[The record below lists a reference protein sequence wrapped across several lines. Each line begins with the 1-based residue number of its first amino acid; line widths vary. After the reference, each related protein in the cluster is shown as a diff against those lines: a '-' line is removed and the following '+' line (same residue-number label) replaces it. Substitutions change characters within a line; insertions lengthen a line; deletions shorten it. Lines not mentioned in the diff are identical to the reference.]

1 MTKFFRGGGTI
12 ADTIS
17 DVPER
22 IDKMLGNYKKVAI
35 IEMDTTISKTG
46 VYWRKKININTNFK
60 QNFIFVTLEYKKK
73 FSIAS
78 SKLHKIE
85 NPLYTN
91 NLFVHFENITD
102 NSFDICFQSSYEG
115 DPKITQVIAIE

>member
-1 MTKFFRGGGTI
+1 MKEFYRGGTI

-17 DVPER
+17 DVPSA
-22 IDKMLGNYKKVAI
+22 IDKMLKENYKKVAI

-46 VYWRKKININTNFK
+46 AYWRKKININTNFK